1 MADISANITKSLQG
15 LSNIPVGDLAAGIQQ
30 FSDAVAAG
38 SQTFQD
44 NNVTGRQYNQILKA
58 QAEANKKYI
67 KDEKNRFKDAKR
79 KYKEENTL
87 WQRATKQNKEH
98 LKAQGAMIKGM
109 KTANRE
115 LTMYGRAQSKL
126 MGGMQKA
133 AGGLAGGLGK
143 LAGKAGALGVVVVA
157 LKTLVDRVLMID
169 GALSSMSKQFGQS
182 RDTLRKITEESR
194 LFADRM
200 RLTGI
205 STKEV
210 IDMTSS
216 IMENLMHSNE
226 ETRRLAGVATKVS
239 KGFSVANDVAGKFFA
254 TLAQTTEMTATE
266 TEQIFKN
273 MKAAGGESVNVGRAV
288 RDLAANSTLVAV
300 QGEAQV
306 ENLAKMA
313 MYASAAGTDMQG
325 MVGTVRKFA
334 DLEQGV
340 DLANQAG
347 LAFDIQI
354 NAAEQF
360 RIAQRNNAGEM
371 SAAYKKIVEDL
382 RAAVKGQE
390 NLTFFQEQTLANM
403 GISAEAVMGK
413 FAGLTEEQK
422 RAAQQQES
430 LNKLV
435 TEQQTLFGRLQTA
448 ILGPLNTVLD
458 KVASFLEK
466 GADSWLVE
474 LEHTVS
480 NAFDGEQL
488 SKQLEDGD
496 WEGALKTVF
505 APLGKLLKRAFE
517 EAMSYLATEWE
528 FNIFGEGKMGFRRT
542 RESINK
548 EITGLQEQMASAG
561 SNIPFNM
568 PASVRGSAVMAA
580 RAPYAE
586 DIGVLQALLSS
597 DRYTGKRATEEELNE
612 RARRSA
618 MGTGVFRAKGWAGG
632 AHRAIVGE
640 AGGEVVISRSAL
652 RSGIGVSGRAAS
664 ALGSIGVPGYQYG
677 ADLSGT
683 RTSERTGSV
692 RSIRHQQS
700 REMSSLQN
708 KPLREFQETVYQ
720 FRLSSIEF
728 NEATRANIQQQR
740 RLPKEILQAVKM
752 GIGFVGKAIMG
763 KSGSSMLN
771 FAGGSGQTM
780 KYMNMF
786 NQLGFKGGG
795 QAVGQ
800 GLLGQLGF
808 AAKGKYVNSPTLM
821 MVGEE
826 GRGEVVIPTERIRK
840 GLPINAGVARELGSI
855 GVPGFNV
862 GTMIEG
868 GGANVGTGTTGR
880 VVRANEASQQVKDAG
895 MVGSRLHRT
904 YGKGSAF
911 ADAGG
916 FKGVGRMAAGQGAMS
931 GIGAAFNTWQQGG
944 NSDQMMASA
953 LTSGISTGLGM
964 GATALLTPVLGP
976 FAPMVGGL
984 IGSGVGK
991 LLSGPIAKLTGA
1003 NDHHYKKYRERSMKL
1018 LKSHVASRLP
1028 FEPGI
1033 PFGLPK
1039 NMQMAITG
1047 RYNKPTPASQAE
1059 LKNALIKNFPNLN
1072 DSEAISFINLMLG
1085 SESNP
1090 KAYSYFNKDF
1100 GLPEAL
1106 EFAKGGVVN
1115 KATNAII
1122 GEAGPEAVVP
1132 LENSELVKEMREI
1145 RKATQ
1150 QLVRII
1156 GDGKTTINLDGR
1168 ILAESTGLNMYKIA
1182 QGG

>member
-1 MADISANITKSLQG
+1 
-15 LSNIPVGDLAAGIQQ
+15 
-30 FSDAVAAG
+30 
-38 SQTFQD
+38 
-44 NNVTGRQYNQILKA
+44 
-58 QAEANKKYI
+58 
-67 KDEKNRFKDAKR
+67 
-79 KYKEENTL
+79 
-87 WQRATKQNKEH
+87 
-98 LKAQGAMIKGM
+98 M

-115 LTMYGRAQSKL
+115 LTMYGRAQAKL

-143 LAGKAGALGVVVVA
+143 LAGKAGALGLVVVA

-169 GALSSMSKQFGQS
+169 TALVGMSKQFGQS
-182 RDTLRKITEESR
+182 RDTMREITKESR
-194 LFADRM
+194 LFADRL
-200 RLTGI
+200 RLTG
-205 STKEV
+205 TTMKEV
-210 IDMTSS
+210 NDMTSS
-216 IMENLMHSNE
+216 IMDNLMHSNK
-226 ETRRLAGVATKVS
+226 ETRRLSGVATLVA
-239 KGFSVANDVAGKFFA
+239 KGFGVANDVAGKFFA
-254 TLAQTTEMTATE
+254 TLAQTTTLTADE
-266 TEQIFKN
+266 TQKIFEN

-334 DLEQGV
+334 NLEAGV
-340 DLANQAG
+340 ELATDAQR
-347 LAFDIQI
+347 AFDIQI

-371 SAAYKKIVEDL
+371 TAAYKKIVEDL
-382 RAAVKGQE
+382 REAVKGQK
-390 NLTFFQEQTLANM
+390 NLTLFQEQTLANM
-403 GISAEAVMGK
+403 GISTEAVMGK
-413 FAGLTEEQK
+413 YAGLTEEQK
-422 RAAQQQES
+422 KAAQQQES
-430 LNKLV
+430 LNKLI
-435 TEQQTLFGRLQTA
+435 TEQQTLFGRIQTVL
-448 ILGPLNTVLD
+448 LGPLNSVLD
-458 KVASFLEK
+458 KVAQFLEE
-466 GADSWLVE
+466 GSSSWLTK
-474 LEHTVS
+474 LEEDM
-480 NAFDGEQL
+480 NNLFDGGEL
-488 SKQLEDGD
+488 SKQLEAGN
-496 WEGALKTVF
+496 WVGALKTIF
-505 APLGKLLKRAFE
+505 EPLGAILKSVFE
-517 EAMSYLATEWE
+517 DALNWFMSNYEWSLFGGLQKKHHKTTEQVIAGTDSGVSLFPGQGREGNFAGGGKWATLQDWADEA
-528 FNIFGEGKMGFRRT
+528 NIGEALGGIGGRRT
-542 RESINK
+542 
-548 EITGLQEQMASAG
+548 
-561 SNIPFNM
+561 
-568 PASVRGSAVMAA
+568 
-580 RAPYAE
+580 
-586 DIGVLQALLSS
+586 AL
-597 DRYTGKRATEEELNE
+597 
-612 RARRSA
+612 
-618 MGTGVFRAKGWAGG
+618 
-632 AHRAIVGE
+632 VGE

-652 RSGIGVSGRAAS
+652 RSGVGVSARAAS
-664 ALGSIGVPGYQYG
+664 ALAGIGVPGYQYG
-677 ADLSGT
+677 TDDSGT
-683 RTSERTGSV
+683 RTSERTGSTRNI
-692 RSIRHQQS
+692 RSQQS
-700 REMSSLQN
+700 RAMSSLQN
-708 KPLREFQETVYQ
+708 QPLRQFQESVYQ
-720 FRLSSIEF
+720 FRLSSIEY
-728 NEATRANIQQQR
+728 NEAMRANIQQQR
-740 RLPKEILQAVKM
+740 RLPIEILQAVKL
-752 GIGFVGKAIMG
+752 GIGAVGNAIMG
-763 KSGSSMLN
+763 ESGSSMLK
-771 FAGGSGQTM
+771 FAGGTGQTM
-780 KYMNMF
+780 KYMNLF
-786 NQLGFKGGG
+786 NQLGFKGGASTAGLGFLG
-795 QAVGQ
+795 QA
-800 GLLGQLGF
+800 LGVPR

-855 GVPGFNV
+855 GVPGFDN
-862 GTMIEG
+862 GGLTMSAAPVLGSLRG
-868 GGANVGTGTTGR
+868 GDFSYTA
-880 VVRANEASQQVKDAG
+880 ASGGPISDVTPSAFRQTSTATLKG
-895 MVGSRLHRT
+895 PGFLGSR

-916 FKGVGRMAAGQGAMS
+916 FSGVGRMAAGTGGMAALGS
-931 GIGAAFNTWQQGG
+931 AFNTWQQGG
-944 NSDQMMASA
+944 NSSQVMASA

-991 LLSGPIAKLTGA
+991 LLAGPIAKLTGA
-1003 NDHHYKKYRERSMKL
+1003 DDHKYKKYRQRSMKL

-1047 RYNKPTPASQAE
+1047 RYNNPTPASQAE

-1100 GLPEAL
+1100 GLPEAM